1 VLPEHDLTLTDPER
15 TLSYDGRRFRLVMS
29 GGTPIARAVLLEFHQ
44 DGDVVIGSYAGDGID
59 HGSLLAVVRAM
70 GCLEGRFHHVTDGLR
85 LETGRCWATPQH
97 TSRGGVRL
105 YFEWQIGGREGV
117 SVMDETVG

>member
-1 VLPEHDLTLTDPER
+1 
-15 TLSYDGRRFRLVMS
+15 MS
-29 GGTPIARAVLLEFHQ
+29 GGAPTGRTVFLECRQH
-44 DGDVVIGSYAGDGID
+44 DDVVIGSYTGDGIE

-70 GCLEGRFHHVTDGLR
+70 GCLEGRFHHVTEGES

-105 YFEWQIGGREGV
+105 YFEWQIGDREGV
-117 SVMDETVG
+117 SVMEEA